1 MQDPDPIEISIE
13 PVIAKR
19 SLKDRIERDESA
31 RRRRTEVKQVA
42 SMHSYK
48 EEKDARE
55 RLKAKRLL
63 EKQKKKKMQ
72 KNGWRIVWKHLY

>member
-13 PVIAKR
+13 PVIAKP
-19 SLKDRIERDESA
+19 SLKDRIERDQSA

-48 EEKDARE
+48 EERDARD

-72 KNGWRIVWKHLY
+72 KNG